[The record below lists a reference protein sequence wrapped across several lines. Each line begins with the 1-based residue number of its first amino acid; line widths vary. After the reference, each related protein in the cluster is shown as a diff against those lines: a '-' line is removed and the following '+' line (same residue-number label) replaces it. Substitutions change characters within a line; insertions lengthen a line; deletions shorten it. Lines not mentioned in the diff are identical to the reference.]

1 MSKTTTDLA
10 IPKKPLGSY
19 YFKLRMEFLEKH
31 KGEKGVTDLFKK
43 EWEKI
48 KVKKGGSG
56 KGGSIKNG
64 NERERKNFKR
74 N

>member
-48 KVKKGGSG
+48 PEGEK
-56 KGGSIKNG
+56 
-64 NERERKNFKR
+64 
-74 N
+74 